1 MKKAIIGKKVG
12 MTQIF
17 DETGKVVP
25 VTVIEAGPCVVVQK
39 KTEEKEGYDAVQLG
53 FQDQIERKL
62 TKPEKGH
69 FDANSI
75 SYKKHLKEFRLE
87 SAAEMNVGDEVRADV
102 FAEGDKVDVTG
113 ISKGHG
119 YQGVIKRHG
128 AHRLKESHGTG
139 PVVRQVGSLGAGS
152 HMSKIIKGTIG
163 AGHMGVEQV
172 TVQNLDVVKV
182 DPELNM
188 IVVRGAIPGPKGGIV
203 YLKDTVKHN
212 VEKKG
217 AAGIS
222 LNPQKASARVN
233 PQKASARSK

>member
-17 DETGKVVP
+17 DEAGKVVP

-39 KTEEKEGYDAVQLG
+39 KTADKEGYTSVQLG
-53 FQDQIERKL
+53 YEDLTERKL

-69 FDANSI
+69 LEKAGVSF
-75 SYKKHLKEFRLE
+75 KKYLKEFRFEDSNAL
-87 SAAEMNVGDEVRADV
+87 NVGDIVAADV

-113 ISKGHG
+113 ISKGKG
-119 YQGVIKRHG
+119 YAGVIKRWGAQRTPMTHG
-128 AHRLKESHGTG
+128 GG
-139 PVVRQVGSLGAGS
+139 PVHRHAGS
-152 HMSKIIKGTIG
+152 MGSGTDPSRIFPGKIG
-163 AGHMGVEQV
+163 AGHMGAEQV

-203 YLKDTVKHN
+203 YLKNTVKN
-212 VEKKG
+212 VKARG
-217 AAGIS
+217 AAAGIS

-233 PQKASARSK
+233 PQKASARNK